1 MVMPKIS
8 KIAPAT
14 RLDWLNDYENGM
26 RIDRIAQDNK
36 RTERTVTDQ
45 IERARGEREQREI
58 RSGLL
63 RDAYREHFAE
73 LLGLAEE
80 IRQDSRNEST
90 IGSFNSASVRA
101 KLLREALKTHI
112 PKSRLWKA
120 WADQEGISNRIVEIT
135 RHAKAASDSRTQELL
150 GIFPGLAV
158 DGFSS
163 SLAKAIS
170 EVADG
175 RDASRRN
182 YSQDSEWLT
191 WGEFYMARD
200 HENQVEVFDSHGRLI
215 EEVVG
220 PNPKMVP
227 ALKKARNDWGDTAR
241 IIEEEVEILLLRHYI
256 PGQCNLCPVA

>member
-1 MVMPKIS
+1 MPNIS

-14 RLDWLNDYENGM
+14 RLSWLNDYEHGM
-26 RIDRIAQDNK
+26 RIDTIAQNAK
-36 RTERTVTDQ
+36 RTERTVGDQ
-45 IERARGEREQREI
+45 LERARREREQREI
-58 RSGLL
+58 RGGLL

-80 IRQDSRNEST
+80 MRQGSRNEST
-90 IGSFNSASVRA
+90 IAFLNSASVRA
-101 KLLREALKTHI
+101 KLLREALKSHTS
-112 PKSRLWKA
+112 KSKLWKA
-120 WADQEGISNRIVEIT
+120 RADQEKISKRIEEIT
-135 RHAKAASDSRTQELL
+135 KHAEAASDSKTRELL
-150 GIFPGLAV
+150 RIFPGLAV

-191 WGEFYMARD
+191 WGEFHLARD
-200 HENQVEVFDSHGRLI
+200 HENQVEVFDAHGRLI

-220 PNPKMVP
+220 PNSTLVP
-227 ALKKARNDWGDTAR
+227 ALKKARNDWVDTAR